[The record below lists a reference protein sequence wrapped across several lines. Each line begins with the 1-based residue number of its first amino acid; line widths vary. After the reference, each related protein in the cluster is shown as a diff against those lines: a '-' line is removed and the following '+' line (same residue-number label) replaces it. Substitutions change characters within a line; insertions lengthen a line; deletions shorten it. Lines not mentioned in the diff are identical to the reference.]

1 MRHEVARRTE
11 ETNRLQTEIENVR
24 RAEAHQYKE
33 VGIAFLIASSSRRKC
48 VGGGSFLGQHL
59 VVVPESVVNVVVE
72 CLCEVLV
79 LKCDVEIFPRCFS
92 QPPQQQSYYGA
103 TARQAEAERER
114 DHFVSQPPQQQ
125 QHHAT
130 PVHVTP
136 YRVVPTHTEPP
147 TSRPPSSQLGAVY
160 GRSPYA
166 ELANFERTEHYVY
179 KEVEFEKKEEMKKAP
194 LQKHPSFVAHCRY
207 ACGEMIQ
214 FWRFSWLSVILLI
227 TRLG

>member
-1 MRHEVARRTE
+1 M
-11 ETNRLQTEIENVR
+11 
-24 RAEAHQYKE
+24 
-33 VGIAFLIASSSRRKC
+33 
-48 VGGGSFLGQHL
+48 
-59 VVVPESVVNVVVE
+59 
-72 CLCEVLV
+72 
-79 LKCDVEIFPRCFS
+79 
-92 QPPQQQSYYGA
+92 QQSYYGA

-114 DHFVSQPPQQQ
+114 DHFVSQPPPQQQ

-130 PVHVTP
+130 PVHVTS

-194 LQKHPSFVAHCRY
+194 LQKHPSFVSKCRY
-207 ACGEMIQ
+207 ACGEMIV
-214 FWRFSWLSVILLI
+214 FWRFSW
-227 TRLG
+227 RCP